1 MISFFRRALS
11 SWLVLGL
18 LGLIMIAFIVTG
30 VGNRGMGGDGS
41 AREAGDQI
49 ATVGG
54 HKVGSDEVEQ
64 RVRSAFREAQAQQTT
79 LTMPQFVA
87 EGGFDQVVDQIL
99 SGTAMERFGRDHGL
113 VASKRLV
120 DGEIA
125 SIPAFK
131 GPTGQFD
138 EATMRQILAQ
148 QRISEAQLR
157 ADIASD
163 SIRRQLLVPVAAGSR
178 VPASLV
184 LPYASLLLESR
195 EGLVG
200 IVPSA
205 AVAGGPPP
213 SPAEI
218 EARYRR
224 DLAAYTIPERRALR
238 YAVVG
243 RERVAAEAAATE
255 AEIAAAYKA
264 DSAKYAAVE
273 RRDVTQVV
281 ADTEA
286 KARALAAAIR
296 GGVPVAKAA
305 RDAGFSAA
313 PLAGKTKAE
322 LADLA
327 SPAVAD
333 AAFATPQGGVAGPA
347 KSDFGWTVVRVDR
360 VVQVPGQSLA
370 QVRGTLATAIAEGK
384 AKDALADI
392 ATRIDD
398 ALADGSSFD
407 EVAAKQKLAVVVTPP
422 LTAAGLNP
430 DQPGFVTPADVKPL
444 LKPAFEM
451 NADDDRIV
459 RTLNAGARFA
469 LLAVAR
475 IAPAAPAPLAQVR
488 DRVIADILS
497 ERAQARAKAVAEAI
511 VAKAQA
517 GMPLPQAFA
526 ASGLKLGVPLH
537 AGGRRA
543 DLARTGKPV
552 PPPLALLFSMAP
564 GRTGLLAAPG
574 RQGWFVVSLQKV
586 VPGDARRAPGL
597 VEATRGQFGRVFG
610 NEYVQQ
616 FANAAR
622 GLMGV
627 KADPAA
633 IARLKGQLAGGQ

>member
-30 VGNRGMGGDGS
+30 VGNRGVGDEGS
-41 AREAGDQI
+41 ARAGGDRL

-54 HKVGSDEVEQ
+54 RSVGSDEIEQ
-64 RVRSAFREAQAQQTT
+64 RVRNAFREAQAQQAT

-99 SGTAMERFGRDHGL
+99 SGAALERFGRGHGL

-138 EATMRQILAQ
+138 EATMRQLLAQ
-148 QRISEAQLR
+148 QRITEAQLR
-157 ADIASD
+157 EDVASD

-200 IVPSA
+200 IVPAS

-213 SPAEI
+213 APAEI

-224 DLAAYTIPERRALR
+224 DLAAYTVPERRALR

-243 RERVAAEAAATE
+243 REQVAAASAATE

-264 DSAKYAAVE
+264 GAARYAAVE

-296 GGVPVAKAA
+296 SGVPVAKAA
-305 RDAGFSAA
+305 SAAGFSAA
-313 PLAGKTKAE
+313 PLIGKTRAE

-327 SPAVAD
+327 SRAVAD
-333 AAFATPQGGVAGPA
+333 AAFATPQGDVAGPA

-370 QVRGTLATAIAEGK
+370 QVRGTLATAITERK

-392 ATRIDD
+392 AARIDD

-407 EVAAKQKLAVVVTPP
+407 EVAAKEKLAVVVTPP
-422 LTAAGLNP
+422 LTAAGANP
-430 DQPGFVTPADVKPL
+430 DRPGVVPEDVKPL
-444 LKPAFEM
+444 LKPGFEM
-451 NADDDRIV
+451 NADDDPV
-459 RTLNAGARFA
+459 VQTMKAGERFA

-475 IAPAAPAPLAQVR
+475 IVPAAPAPLAGVR
-488 DRVIADILS
+488 DRVVADILS

-517 GMPLPQAFA
+517 GMPLAQAFA
-526 ASGLKLGVPLH
+526 ASGPKLAPPLR

-543 DLARTGKPV
+543 DLARSGKPV
-552 PPPLALLFSMAP
+552 PPPLALMFSMAP
-564 GRTGLLAAPG
+564 GKTRLLAAPG
-574 RQGWFVVSLQKV
+574 RRGWFVVSLTKL
-586 VPGDARRAPGL
+586 VPGDARSAPGL

-622 GLMGV
+622 GDVGV

-633 IARLKGQLAGGQ
+633 IARLKGRLAGGQ